1 MDGAAAGAGGLRAR
15 PARAP
20 HELRLRPD
28 RARRGRGRTP
38 WSLACEV
45 SETLTAS
52 WLLKEFTPIMPP
64 CAGVLPSAGIWLWL
78 RGTLYSASAMSAARF
93 RMISCSR
100 TGVTGG
106 RRPGPGPPPLAP
118 PGPPAPRGRAR
129 ALGPDY
135 EETGKSSSREDGSRR
150 TGLRACPT
158 RPGRRGRRRT
168 REERARGQGPGGAGT
183 AVGAR
188 HGVDFEAA
196 LSGDNVR
203 FPTRDHGA

>member
-1 MDGAAAGAGGLRAR
+1 MDGAAAGAGGLRAH

-28 RARRGRGRTP
+28 RARRGRGRAP

-106 RRPGPGPPPLAP
+106 RRPGPGPLPPHSPTPAAGRGPWGQTTRKRERAP
-118 PGPPAPRGRAR
+118 LGKPVQGAPVCAPAPRAPGA
-129 ALGPDY
+129 
-135 EETGKSSSREDGSRR
+135 EDGAGPERN
-150 TGLRACPT
+150 GLA
-158 RPGRRGRRRT
+158 GRGP
-168 REERARGQGPGGAGT
+168 GPGGAGT